1 MAILDGMKSW
11 WAKQLQ
17 KQAEARQERRLERR
31 ALWRRMKKGFN
42 FKNIVKV
49 FITYAYLVFWF
60 LVVMIP
66 IMWLVTAAFTNVKV
80 YRIEDDHYS
89 AVTAQAVASGGVY
102 YQKPRL
108 KGDILSADGITAP
121 VILTAADVAAP
132 GKNYQ
137 RFLVAGDID
146 SLDGISAPRVMTW
159 SDIQPGGTYYDS
171 PRQITDIARH
181 VIHEEDLSG
190 EGYFVGSGKSEGE
203 VVYVVLTAENLDY
216 FSGNRQFGDVLNG
229 HMLTET
235 SAVYVSQGD
244 LVKESTGRYFAAD
257 LASLNG
263 PGPYY
268 QQMQNVGDIVRYTL
282 KAEDVKSGG
291 DYYRTGLKTGKIV
304 FVTLTAA
311 NIDHYGSAY
320 GNGDVLGGIMVVQD
334 QTDFLQAGDLRFQVG
349 KELYNLTNQNALQEV
364 VNTYVGAQP
373 GIGEYGLFPIVP
385 NFAKYSM
392 NNYQFLLS
400 YDAEPRFNFVS
411 AFMRTLGV
419 AVLNTILVVALSS
432 LTGFA
437 FSRYRFKGKK
447 AALLTLLT
455 LQMFPAF
462 MGMIA
467 ILGIFDTFQ
476 WRDNWVALTMIYVAG
491 AIPYNTFIVRGYM
504 RNVSRS
510 LDEAAAIDG
519 ASNAQILFK
528 IIVPLAVP
536 IMGFIAVNAFM
547 SPWLDYILPSIV
559 MNSKPTVGVILYAY
573 IGGSIS
579 SLVNNPV
586 VFMAGALLLAV
597 PIMIVQ
603 IYMQKY
609 IVFGLTAGG
618 DKG

>member
-1 MAILDGMKSW
+1 MAIWDGMKSW
-11 WAKQLQ
+11 WAKQRQ
-17 KQAEARQERRLERR
+17 KRAEARQERLLERR
-31 ALWRRMKKGFN
+31 ALLRRMKKGFS
-42 FKNIVKV
+42 FKNVLKV
-49 FITYAYLVFWF
+49 FITYAYLIFWF

-80 YRIEDDHYS
+80 YRIEDDHYTP
-89 AVTAQAVASGGVY
+89 VTTQAVAAGGVY
-102 YQKPRL
+102 FQKPRL
-108 KGDILSADGITAP
+108 KGDIVSADGITSP

-132 GKNYQ
+132 GQFYQ
-137 RFLVAGDID
+137 RFLAAGDID
-146 SLDGISAPRVMTW
+146 SLDGVSAPRVLTW
-159 SDIQPGGTYYDS
+159 SDIQPGGLYSDS
-171 PRQITDIARH
+171 PRQIGDIVRH
-181 VIHEEDLSG
+181 VIHEEDLVDQ
-190 EGYFVGSGKSEGE
+190 GYFVGSGKSEGD
-203 VVYVVLTAENLDY
+203 VVYVVLTTQNLGY
-216 FSGNRQFGDVLNG
+216 FSGDRQFGDVLNG
-229 HMLTET
+229 RMLTENST
-235 SAVYVSQGD
+235 TLITQGD
-244 LVKESTGRYFAAD
+244 LVRGANGRYVAAD
-257 LASLNG
+257 LTHLLG

-268 QQMQNVGDIVRYTL
+268 QQPRKVGDIVRYAL

-291 DYYRTGLKTGKIV
+291 DFYRSGLKTGKVV
-304 FVTLTAA
+304 FVTLTTD
-311 NIDHYGSAY
+311 NIGHYGGYYS
-320 GNGDVLGGIMVVQD
+320 NGDVLGGIMLTQD
-334 QTDFLQAGDLRFQVG
+334 QTDFLQVGDLRFQVG

-385 NFAKYSM
+385 DFAKYSL

-419 AVLNTILVVALSS
+419 AVLNTLLVVALSS

-504 RNVSRS
+504 RNVSKS

-573 IGGSIS
+573 IGGTIS